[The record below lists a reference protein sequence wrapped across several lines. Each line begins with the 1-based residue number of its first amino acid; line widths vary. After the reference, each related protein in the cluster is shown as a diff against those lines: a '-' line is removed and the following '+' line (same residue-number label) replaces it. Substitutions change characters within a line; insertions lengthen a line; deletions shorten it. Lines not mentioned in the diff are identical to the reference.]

1 MFSSRTVRFASAFA
15 ALVMAFS
22 MVTIDTAEARRG
34 GSFGSRGA
42 RTFQS
47 APTTNTAPNQ
57 TAPLQRTMTP
67 SNGQQQTRA
76 GQQAAQPNR
85 GGFLGGLGGG
95 LLGGLFLGG
104 IFGMFMGHGFG
115 GLGGMGSLLMQVIL
129 IGGLIWLAMKFLR
142 PKQAT
147 AGGAFGMNQ
156 SQYEAPRQP
165 QPQQNNYGNG
175 GGLGIP
181 GIGSKLRG
189 GRNNNPDEIGTTDED
204 LAAFEQMLDNVQGA
218 FAREDYAS
226 LRRYTTPEMVSYLS
240 EELADNATNGLKN
253 EVSEVKFLQG
263 DVAESWREGNKDY
276 ATVAMRYSSIDVT
289 KERATG
295 RVVQGDAE
303 RATETTEHW
312 TFVRENGGEWKLSA
326 IQDATTSL

>member
-1 MFSSRTVRFASAFA
+1 MFSSRTIRFASAFA

-47 APTTNTAPNQ
+47 APATNTAPNN

-67 SNGQQQTRA
+67 NNGQQQTRA
-76 GQQAAQPNR
+76 GQQTAQQPNR

-115 GLGGMGSLLMQVIL
+115 GLGGMGSLLMQIIL
-129 IGGLIWLAMKFLR
+129 IGGVIWLAMKFLR

-147 AGGAFGMNQ
+147 AGGPFNMNRND
-156 SQYEAPRQP
+156 YEAPRQ
-165 QPQQNNYGNG
+165 QPRQAYGNG

-181 GIGSKLRG
+181 GIGSKLG
-189 GRNNNPDEIGTTDED
+189 GRNNSPDEIGTTDDD

-218 FAREDYAS
+218 FSREDYAS

-253 EVSEVKFLQG
+253 EVSDVKFLQG
-263 DVAESWREGNKDY
+263 DVAESWSEGSKDY

-303 RATETTEHW
+303 RATETTELW
-312 TFVRENGGEWKLSA
+312 TFVRDNGSEWKLSA